1 MTPGEWTVVAA
12 TVLLAVASLLTW
24 YTLPRSVVL
33 DAGIRRTFTAWSGG
47 YSPTTLL
54 PLVFGIA
61 IALPTVLGRLAD
73 LQLPERIGGIRCT
86 QLRLLLAAGAVLL
99 AVTPAQLVALSG
111 DDLPSLRRRR
121 MEGWEYG
128 PATFKVD
135 FALSDPVPWKAP
147 EVART
152 ATVHLGNTF
161 EEIAAGEGAAWEG
174 RLDPRPF
181 VLATQ
186 PSLFDDTRAP
196 AGRHTLWAYCH
207 VPQGFDG
214 DATDAIE
221 GQIER
226 FAPGFRKTILAKH
239 AMGPADFERYNPNN
253 VGGSIA
259 GGAVTLGQLFARPF
273 PTPWPYTTGID
284 DVYLCSSSTSP
295 GAGAHGMCG

>member
-1 MTPGEWTVVAA
+1 
-12 TVLLAVASLLTW
+12 
-24 YTLPRSVVL
+24 
-33 DAGIRRTFTAWSGG
+33 
-47 YSPTTLL
+47 
-54 PLVFGIA
+54 
-61 IALPTVLGRLAD
+61 
-73 LQLPERIGGIRCT
+73 
-86 QLRLLLAAGAVLL
+86 
-99 AVTPAQLVALSG
+99 
-111 DDLPSLRRRR
+111 

-239 AMGPADFERYNPNN
+239 TMGPADFERYNPNN

-295 GAGAHGMCG
+295 GAGAHGMCGYHAARTALRTSYR